1 MVHAHFNNTPSLWSV
16 HRIIRVRSLCA
27 IATFLFV
34 SFALLLDPTH
44 AQLPNDFPTL
54 MDKIPNFARQPTIQS
69 AQSGTW
75 GTASTWIPAR
85 IPQPGDVVLIRHTV
99 TYNTTTGNVDTVG
112 INNGGILRF
121 SVNSNTKLRVGTLL
135 VMPGG
140 TLEVGTEQQP
150 VQADKTAEILIAN
163 KPLDLTND
171 GVGIFDPE
179 QYGTGLLAIDGT
191 VTMSGA
197 PKAPTFVRLTTEPKA
212 GHTTLSTAQSVLGW
226 RAGDTVLLPDS
237 RQLLL
242 TSSQPNYWWQTTTQ
256 WEERVVQSIGTQQL
270 TVTQALAFTH
280 PGARDGGGTL
290 DVDFLPHVANLTR
303 NVIIRSENP
312 SGTRGHTFF
321 THHSR
326 LDMQYVL
333 LQDLGR
339 TTVNALDN
347 TTFGSNGN
355 VTHIGT
361 NQVGRY
367 ALHLHHLIGPSTNP
381 IGGEHQYR
389 LVGNVI
395 KGGQKWGLAIH
406 DTHYGLI
413 RDNIVYNIP
422 GSGLVLEDGTESYNH
437 IEQNFVVRTGSSVT
451 TGVTSAGDPG
461 LSSGFWLR
469 SINNYVRDNVVA
481 NADFVGFIFY
491 PKGVGEIKVPAFP
504 GQHPPYTVTF
514 HANKNPILQFDRNEV
529 YGITNTALLF
539 WYVSDADTAKDL
551 KLSPTIVRDFK
562 AWHLH
567 KQGFNAYYS
576 AYLVLDGWTLR
587 GDIAQLPK
595 ATNIYARPL
604 AIGFG
609 RSTPFIVTITNADI
623 QNFYTGI
630 ALPARD
636 KDHDVVFTVEDS
648 YLRNYVNITRT
659 ADGTRGPLIIR
670 DTPLPLANTVTLSS
684 GPKLAIE
691 LQGTGGAGRNTTV
704 DGYNGHPSDDFRV
717 FFLGGA
723 TPCTAT
729 RPEIRGYV
737 CP

>member
-1 MVHAHFNNTPSLWSV
+1 MAAA
-16 HRIIRVRSLCA
+16 RSIVA
-27 IATFLFV
+27 
-34 SFALLLDPTH
+34 
-44 AQLPNDFPTL
+44 
-54 MDKIPNFARQPTIQS
+54 
-69 AQSGTW
+69 
-75 GTASTWIPAR
+75 
-85 IPQPGDVVLIRHTV
+85 
-99 TYNTTTGNVDTVG
+99 
-112 INNGGILRF
+112 
-121 SVNSNTKLRVGTLL
+121 
-135 VMPGG
+135 
-140 TLEVGTEQQP
+140 
-150 VQADKTAEILIAN
+150 
-163 KPLDLTND
+163 
-171 GVGIFDPE
+171 
-179 QYGTGLLAIDGT
+179 
-191 VTMSGA
+191 
-197 PKAPTFVRLTTEPKA
+197 
-212 GHTTLSTAQSVLGW
+212 
-226 RAGDTVLLPDS
+226 
-237 RQLLL
+237 
-242 TSSQPNYWWQTTTQ
+242 
-256 WEERVVQSIGTQQL
+256 
-270 TVTQALAFTH
+270 
-280 PGARDGGGTL
+280 
-290 DVDFLPHVANLTR
+290 FLPHVANLTR

-312 SGTRGHTFF
+312 SGTRGHTFV
-321 THHSR
+321 TQRSR

-347 TTFGSNGN
+347 TTFGSSGN

-381 IGGEHQYR
+381 IGGYQYR

-413 RDNIVYNIP
+413 RANIVYNIP
-422 GSGLVLEDGTESYNH
+422 GSGLVLEEGTESNNV

-461 LSSGFWLR
+461 LSSGVWLR
-469 SINNYVRDNVVA
+469 SINNHVRDNVVA

-504 GQHPPYTVTF
+504 GQHPPYTITF
-514 HANKNPILQFDRNEV
+514 HANKNPIRQFDNNEV
-529 YGITNTALLF
+529 YGITNTGLLF
-539 WYVSDADTAKDL
+539 WYVSDADSAKDL
-551 KLSPTIVRDFK
+551 GLPPSIVRDFK

-587 GDIAQLPK
+587 NNIAQLPNGK
-595 ATNIYARPL
+595 NTSARPL

-684 GPKLAIE
+684 GPKRAIE
-691 LQGTGGAGRNTTV
+691 LQGTGGAGRTTTV
-704 DGYNGHPSDDFRV
+704 DGYNGNSSDDFRV

-723 TPCTAT
+723 TPCTVT
-729 RPEIRGYV
+729 RPEILGYV